1 MTGALPIIERKGW
14 LFVMTKK
21 QRVLEIRERLDS
33 EYPDVKC
40 SLNYS
45 TPVEMLIATQL
56 SAQCTDERVNIV
68 TEKLFQRYKST
79 EDFANA
85 DYDELC
91 EYIRSAGFYRNKA
104 KNIIACCRRLLEVY
118 GGEVPDTMEDL
129 LTLPGTGRK
138 TANLVLG
145 DIFHKPAVVVDTH
158 CMRLSR
164 RIGLTKETEPAK
176 IETELKKIVPEEYQ
190 LRMCHQF
197 VNHGRK
203 VCNARKPQ
211 CDICCIKD
219 VCMKKI

>member
-1 MTGALPIIERKGW
+1 
-14 LFVMTKK
+14 MTKK
-21 QRVLEIRERLDS
+21 ERVAALRPLLDAA
-33 EYPDVKC
+33 YPEVKC

-56 SAQCTDERVNIV
+56 SAQCTDARVNIV
-68 TEKLFQRYKST
+68 TEELFKKYKSV

-91 EYIRSAGFYRNKA
+91 EDIKSAGFYRNKA
-104 KNIIACCRRLLEVY
+104 KNIIGCCQRLLAVY

-145 DIFHKPAVVVDTH
+145 DIFGKPAVVVDTH
-158 CMRLSR
+158 CMRLAK

-176 IETELKKIVPEEYQ
+176 IEAELKKIVPPDYQ
-190 LRMCHQF
+190 LRLCHQF
-197 VNHGRK
+197 VYHGRA
-203 VCNARKPQ
+203 VCTARKPK
-211 CDICCIKD
+211 CE
-219 VCMKKI
+219 VCPISEVCKSAGKC